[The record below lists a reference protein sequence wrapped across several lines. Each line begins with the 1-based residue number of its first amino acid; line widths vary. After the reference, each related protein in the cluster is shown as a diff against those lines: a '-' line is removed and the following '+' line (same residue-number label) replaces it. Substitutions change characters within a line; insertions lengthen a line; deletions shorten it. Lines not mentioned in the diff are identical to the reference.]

1 MSSLNITKTVF
12 YWKKMPS
19 RIFTAREEKS
29 VPGFEA
35 SKYKLILLLWVN
47 ADGDFK
53 LKSVFIYHSQNP
65 GS

>member
-1 MSSLNITKTVF
+1 
-12 YWKKMPS
+12 MPS

-35 SKYKLILLLWVN
+35 SIYKLILLLWVN